1 MKKVLFLLVG
11 LMLSILPLAAQN
23 KTAHSAN
30 QTKRTEVH
38 RATKSTQRRPNY
50 SPYSYKTSQKTMVTT
65 AKGNSNKIVALQWA
79 NLRIVADTD
88 YLKVYRLKHRRWKA
102 MLISKNEPRT
112 HHFDP
117 TYTPDKFD
125 ARTVV
130 VTVPEGGGDI
140 KVSVNFKG
148 AVKETFT
155 LRQ

>member
-1 MKKVLFLLVG
+1 MKKILFLFVG

-30 QTKRTEVH
+30 QTKRTEV
-38 RATKSTQRRPNY
+38 RKTTQRKPNY
-50 SPYSYKTSQKTMVTT
+50 PPYSYKTSQKTMVTT

-79 NLRIVADTD
+79 NLRIVTD
-88 YLKVYRLKHRRWKA
+88 QDFLKVYRLKHRRWKA
-102 MLISKNEPRT
+102 MLISKNEPGT